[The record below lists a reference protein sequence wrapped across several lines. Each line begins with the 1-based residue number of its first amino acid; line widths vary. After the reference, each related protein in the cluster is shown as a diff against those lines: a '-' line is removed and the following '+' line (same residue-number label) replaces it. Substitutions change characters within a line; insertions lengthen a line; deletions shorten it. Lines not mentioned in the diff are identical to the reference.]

1 MIHVIAR
8 AVIKEG
14 CMEEYLKICKEITP
28 TVRAEKGC
36 IAYQITTDRKTGL
49 PPQSYD
55 ASCATFIEC
64 WESEEHLKKHLQA
77 PHMAVFREKVTPL
90 RLSSTLTITE
100 DA

>member
-14 CMEEYLKICKEITP
+14 AMEEYLKICKEITP
-28 TVRAEKGC
+28 VVRSEEGC
-36 IAYQITTDRKTGL
+36 IAYQITVDRPTGM
-49 PPQSYD
+49 PAQSFD
-55 ASCATFIEC
+55 GNCATFVEC

-77 PHMAVFREKVTPL
+77 PHMAVFREKVGPL
-90 RLSSTLTITE
+90 RVSSTLTITQ